1 MNFTMKGQ
9 VKLKSLNEIPRPT
22 FSINQN
28 KNKNQNQNQTQ
39 LKENTILFD
48 NNDMNSI
55 KTKYES
61 SAPAAAAIHNFKKG
75 MVERVNIK
83 TKGCGSCGR

>member
-1 MNFTMKGQ
+1 MNFTMKGP

-28 KNKNQNQNQTQ
+28 QNQNQNQNL

-48 NNDMNSI
+48 SNDMNSI
-55 KTKYES
+55 KTKYEI
-61 SAPAAAAIHNFKKG
+61 SAPIAAVHNFKKG

>member
-28 KNKNQNQNQTQ
+28 QNQM
-39 LKENTILFD
+39 KENTILFD